1 MPLPH
6 LGIAQPV
13 RVCETCYEE
22 KNNPKTINSLV
33 TASTSSPAT
42 QSSRSMH
49 PRSAR
54 VEDDDDR
61 DLKLALQMSL
71 EEAKRSGM
79 DAQPAAPKSEP
90 VKPVV
95 QPTVTRNTQEEDEDL
110 KAAIAASLKD
120 MESKK
125 TVQYP
130 SVQPVSS
137 QQSQPIATSPTST
150 QYPQVHYWP
159 YIHS

>member
-13 RVCETCYEE
+13 RVCETCYDER
-22 KNNPKTINSLV
+22 NSQKIKSPPVLSTTSSA
-33 TASTSSPAT
+33 TASLPN
-42 QSSRSMH
+42 RSMQ

-54 VEDDDDR
+54 VEDDDDK

-71 EEAKRSGM
+71 EEAKRIGIDTQHTSSRPEPPKPVTQPVP
-79 DAQPAAPKSEP
+79 AQPAITES
-90 VKPVV
+90 
-95 QPTVTRNTQEEDEDL
+95 TEDEDL

-125 TVQYP
+125 PTDYP
-130 SVQPVSS
+130 SVHPISLSPPKDSS
-137 QQSQPIATSPTST
+137 PPKDNVTSEYQVTS
-150 QYPQVHYWP
+150 
-159 YIHS
+159 

>member
-1 MPLPH
+1 
-6 LGIAQPV
+6 
-13 RVCETCYEE
+13 
-22 KNNPKTINSLV
+22 
-33 TASTSSPAT
+33 
-42 QSSRSMH
+42 
-49 PRSAR
+49 
-54 VEDDDDR
+54 
-61 DLKLALQMSL
+61 
-71 EEAKRSGM
+71 M

>member
-13 RVCETCYEE
+13 RVCETCYDERNTQ
-22 KNNPKTINSLV
+22 KIVKSPPVLST
-33 TASTSSPAT
+33 TSSAAASQPNRL
-42 QSSRSMH
+42 Q

-54 VEDDDDR
+54 VEDDDDK

-71 EEAKRSGM
+71 EEARRSGI
-79 DAQPAAPKSEP
+79 DAQRTPSRPEPPKPDTQPVPAQTDNIE
-90 VKPVV
+90 
-95 QPTVTRNTQEEDEDL
+95 NTEDEDL

-125 TVQYP
+125 TMDYP
-130 SVQPVSS
+130 SVQPVS
-137 QQSQPIATSPTST
+137 PSPPKGSSLPKDNVKNE
-150 QYPQVHYWP
+150 YQV
-159 YIHS
+159 IS

>member
-1 MPLPH
+1 
-6 LGIAQPV
+6 
-13 RVCETCYEE
+13 
-22 KNNPKTINSLV
+22 
-33 TASTSSPAT
+33 
-42 QSSRSMH
+42 MH

-71 EEAKRSGM
+71 EEAKRSGI

-95 QPTVTRNTQEEDEDL
+95 QPTVTRNTQEAEDEDL

-137 QQSQPIATSPTST
+137 QQSQQSQQSQPIATSPTST

-159 YIHS
+159 YSHC